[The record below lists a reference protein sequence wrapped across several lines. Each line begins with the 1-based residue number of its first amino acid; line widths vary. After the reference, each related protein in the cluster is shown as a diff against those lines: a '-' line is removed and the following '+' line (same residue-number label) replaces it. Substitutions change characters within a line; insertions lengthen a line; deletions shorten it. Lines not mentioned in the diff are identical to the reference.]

1 MRRLANAMVADGVA
15 VELWIAKGASH
26 PIPMTGLDPAVQIS
40 ALPRLG
46 RAALTLEI
54 LLRLRRKRPPLLL
67 AFEHRAALL
76 SARAGVLARGTTHLW
91 ISPRNALSAQMAGW
105 PARRRARRVAQMRW
119 VHRRAKGVIAI
130 SDGLAR
136 DYAEVLGVPPEE
148 VTTIYNPVL
157 DDDLAVAA
165 SAPWDPPWEKHG
177 DLPLIVSVGR
187 LTRQKDVATLI
198 RAFAQ
203 LRCRIPARLAVIGE
217 GEDRGALEGLAQ
229 DLGVADHL
237 WLPGFLDN
245 PYPVMA
251 AASVFVLASRWEGF
265 GNVLAEA
272 LALGLPVVSTD
283 CPHGPAEILDA
294 GRYGELVAVG
304 DPSALAAATERVLRS
319 PPSPQ
324 HQRAGAERFRAGA
337 VASRYLQVMG
347 LA

>member
-1 MRRLANAMVADGVA
+1 MVAEGV
-15 VELWIAKGASH
+15 VVDLWVAAAASK
-26 PIPMTGLDPAVQIS
+26 PIQAAGLDPRVKVAV
-40 ALPRLG
+40 LPGLG
-46 RAALTLEI
+46 RAALTLE
-54 LLRLRRKRPPLLL
+54 LFLRLRRQRPWVLV

-76 SARAGVLARGTTHLW
+76 AARACALARAPTQLW
-91 ISPRNALSAQMAGW
+91 ITPRNALAAQMDGW
-105 PARRRARRVAQMRW
+105 SARRRARRVAEMRRI
-119 VHRRAKGVIAI
+119 HARAKGVIAI
-130 SDGLAR
+130 SHGLAR
-136 DYAEVLGVPPEE
+136 DYADLLGVPRAE

-157 DDDLAVAA
+157 DDDLAAAA
-165 SAPWDPPWEKHG
+165 SVLWEPPWG
-177 DLPLIVSVGR
+177 PDRGLPLIVSVGR
-187 LTRQKDVATLI
+187 LTRQKDPATLI

-203 LRCRIPARLAVIGE
+203 LRSQRPVRLAIVGE
-217 GEDRGALEGLAQ
+217 GEDRGALEGLAR

-294 GRYGELVAVG
+294 GRYGELVQVG
-304 DPSALAAATERVLRS
+304 DPAALAAATERVLRA
-319 PPSPQ
+319 PPSPER
-324 HQRAGAERFRAGA
+324 QRAGAERFRAGVIA
-337 VASRYLQVMG
+337 RQYLQKMA